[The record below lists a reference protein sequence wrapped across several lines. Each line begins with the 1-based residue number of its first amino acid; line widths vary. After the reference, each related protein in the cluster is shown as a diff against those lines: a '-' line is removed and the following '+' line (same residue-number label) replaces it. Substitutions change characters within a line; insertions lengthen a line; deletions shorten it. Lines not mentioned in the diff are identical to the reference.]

1 MQIQVAHLIK
11 AEDLNHHGTL
21 FAGRMA
27 EWFVE
32 ACFICGARTT
42 GHPESIVCL
51 KMHGLRFNA
60 PVDKGDVLTI
70 ESRLVRA
77 GRTSFVVYGRATKHN
92 SAELL
97 ADGFI
102 TFVFVDEQGK
112 PQPHHLQLAPTE
124 DESELTLREMA
135 NGLLAGKW

>member
-1 MQIQVAHLIK
+1 MNRAQVAHLVK

-32 ACFICGARTT
+32 ACFICGAKMTE
-42 GHPESIVCL
+42 HPESIVCL
-51 KMHGLRFNA
+51 KMHGLRFNTPA
-60 PVDKGDVLTI
+60 DKGDIVTI
-70 ESRLVRA
+70 ETKLVKA
-77 GRTSFVVYGRATKHN
+77 GRTSFVIYGRTTRN
-92 SAELL
+92 NNNDVL

-112 PQPHHLQLAPTE
+112 PKPHNLELAPIT
-124 DESELTLREMA
+124 DEAELKLRDIA
-135 NGLLAGKW
+135 SQLS